1 MKNHYPA
8 IDVLASISRLMSSI
22 ATPEQKAA
30 AGKIRKIMSLYQENQ
45 DLISIGAYKAGTN
58 PELDNAIKK
67 MDAVNQFLQQAVDE
81 KSTLEGAI
89 EQMIKIAK

>member
-1 MKNHYPA
+1 
-8 IDVLASISRLMSSI
+8 
-22 ATPEQKAA
+22 
-30 AGKIRKIMSLYQENQ
+30 MSLYQENQ

-81 KSTLEGAI
+81 KSTLDGAI